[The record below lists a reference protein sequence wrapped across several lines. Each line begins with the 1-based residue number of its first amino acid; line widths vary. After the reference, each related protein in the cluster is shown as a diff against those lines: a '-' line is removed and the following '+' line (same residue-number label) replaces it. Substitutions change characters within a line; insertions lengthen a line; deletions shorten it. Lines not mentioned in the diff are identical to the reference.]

1 MDSSDALARKYV
13 KLEPRDHVLQRS
25 SMYIGSVES
34 ERCVT
39 WACVDASTVCKKEI
53 EYVPG
58 LYKIFDEI
66 LTNAI
71 DHATRMSTHAD
82 AKFRV
87 KEIRVDIDRE
97 TGELTMFNNGQGID
111 VAIHPEHGIYI
122 PELVFGNL
130 LTSTNYDD
138 TADRMVGGQNGLGAK
153 CANIFAKRFEV
164 ETVDASR
171 KRVYT
176 QSFTDNMSRKGQPV
190 VKACAKKPYT
200 RITFTPDYERFG
212 CPGISDDM
220 HALFSKRVYDAC
232 ALTPSEVAVYLNG
245 AKLEYKTFERYADLY
260 LGARAEASRVYERL
274 SPHWEVIA
282 AASPTEAFEHV
293 TFVNGVWTIKGG
305 RHVEHLAQ
313 QIAKRVCDALHQR
326 RKLEHLK
333 ASHVRDSLMIFVK
346 ASIPNAAFDS
356 QSKETMTTPVAKFGA
371 KVEVSD
377 AFIERLCKSDIAER
391 LQEMSD
397 AAASRVL
404 AKSDGRKKSSVRG
417 IPKLHDAGWAGS
429 GARAKD
435 AVLCL
440 VEGDSAAAMAIAGRS
455 AVPNGAQKYGIFSL
469 KGKPLNV
476 REATAQKMADNAE
489 ICAIKKIL
497 GLETGKTYED
507 ASRLRYGSVMLLTDQ
522 DLDGAHIQGLVCN
535 LFGSQW
541 PSLLR
546 LPGFLNVMLTPI
558 IKASKG
564 KTTHVFYALPD
575 FQAWKAQAATTA
587 GWTIKYYKGL
597 ATSNSGEAKDYF
609 RAMRSMTYAYS
620 GRPCDDAME
629 LAFSKKRADDRK
641 AWLERFDPEASLDMT
656 QRQVTYDEF
665 VHKQLV
671 HFSTYDV
678 ERSLPNVMDGLKVS
692 QRKILY
698 ACFKR
703 NLIKELR
710 VAQLSGWVSE
720 CSLYHHVRARRLAV
734 AHGLV
739 DHAQRRGVVAARDGL
754 AGGGGASVR
763 VDGRDGKRLGGRLR
777 GRPRR
782 RRRPCA
788 RPARRPGQPH
798 RQRADQRRQQHEQRS
813 LPQQNHGGDDNQGP
827 EECFVHF

>member
-1 MDSSDALARKYV
+1 MDHDEQVDNENTDALARKYV
-13 KLEPRDHVLQRS
+13 KLEPRHHVLQRS

-34 ERCVT
+34 ERCTT
-39 WACVDASTVCKKEI
+39 WATQGDSLCKKDV

-87 KEIRVDIDRE
+87 KEIRVDVDKE
-97 TGELTMFNNGQGID
+97 SGELTVFNNGQGID
-111 VAIHPEHGIYI
+111 VAVHPEHGIYV

-138 TADRMVGGQNGLGAK
+138 TTERMIGGQNGLGAK
-153 CANIFAKRFEV
+153 CANIFAKRFAV
-164 ETVDASR
+164 ETVDAVR

-176 QSFTDNMSRKGQPV
+176 QTFTDNMSRKGQPV
-190 VKACAKKPYT
+190 VKSFSKKPYT

-212 CPGISDDM
+212 CRGITEDM
-220 HALFSKRVYDAC
+220 YALFSKRVYDAC
-232 ALTPSEVAVYLNG
+232 ALTPNEVSVYLNG
-245 AKLEYKTFERYADLY
+245 VKLEYKTFERYADLY
-260 LGARAEASRVYERL
+260 LGDRAAHTRVYERL
-274 SPHWEVIA
+274 NPNWEVIA
-282 AASPTEAFEHV
+282 AASPTDAFEHV
-293 TFVNGVWTIKGG
+293 TFVNGVWTLKGG
-305 RHVEHLAQ
+305 RHVDHLAQ
-313 QIAKRVCDALHQR
+313 QIAKRVCDLLQQR
-326 RKLEHLK
+326 RRMEHLK
-333 ASHVRDSLMIFVK
+333 AAHVRENLMIFVK
-346 ASIPNAAFDS
+346 ACIPNATFDS
-356 QSKETMTTPVAKFGA
+356 QSKESMTTPVAKFGA

-377 AFIERLCKSDIAER
+377 AFIERLCKSEIAER

-455 AVPNGAQKYGIFSL
+455 ALANGAQKYGIFSL

-497 GLETGKTYED
+497 GLETGKTYKD
-507 ASRLRYGSVMLLTDQ
+507 ASQLRYGSVMLLTDQ

-541 PSLLR
+541 PSLLQ
-546 LPGFLNVMLTPI
+546 LPGFLTVMLTPI

-564 KTTHVFYALPD
+564 KATHVFYALPD
-575 FQAWKAQAATTA
+575 FQAWRAAA
-587 GWTIKYYKGL
+587 ERREEGWTIKYYKGL
-597 ATSNSGEAKDYF
+597 ATSNSAEAKDYF
-609 RAMRSMTYAYS
+609 RAMRSMTYAHS
-620 GRPCDDAME
+620 GRACDDAME

-641 AWLERFDPEASLDMT
+641 AWLERFDPEVSLDMR
-656 QRQVTYDEF
+656 QKQVTYDEF

-671 HFSTYDV
+671 HFSAYDV

-703 NLIKELR
+703 NLTKELR
-710 VAQLSGWVSE
+710 VAQLAGWVSE
-720 CSLYHHVRARRLAV
+720 CSMYHHVRARLTCGSRRVRCAC
-734 AHGLV
+734 AG
-739 DHAQRRGVVAARDGL
+739 AGRRRIGRRGSGARRGTRRSRPVA
-754 AGGGGASVR
+754 
-763 VDGRDGKRLGGRLR
+763 
-777 GRPRR
+777 RPS
-782 RRRPCA
+782 RRPLE
-788 RPARRPGQPH
+788 RPARMESLEPRRSETSSNARRGGSATRRPAP
-798 RQRADQRRQQHEQRS
+798 RPAVRRRTICS
-813 LPQQNHGGDDNQGP
+813 Y
-827 EECFVHF
+827 CVF